1 MRILLSAA
9 TSVDI
14 YLFLLSAGTKIR
26 ALAGISAQILSA
38 FNQDDLYPRHFLL
51 SSSSG
56 GAVRRLGGVF
66 SSRQVPHPAPFLSR
80 YLVQRE
86 PQSAVRSEFEPLSGV
101 GAGENQ

>member
-1 MRILLSAA
+1 ML
-9 TSVDI
+9 
-14 YLFLLSAGTKIR
+14 GGNKIR

-51 SSSSG
+51 STSSG